1 MTTADPGSP
10 ALQPLSAER
19 RRQVI
24 RQAVSVGVASGTYGI
39 SFGALSVAAGLSIL
53 QTCALS
59 LLLFTGGSQFAFVG
73 VIAAG
78 GAPASAIATSTLLG
92 LRNGL
97 YGLQLTTI
105 LGLRGVRRLVGAQLT
120 IDESTAV
127 AIGQPELPASRLGF
141 WATGISVFVL
151 WNLTTLVGALAGN
164 ALGDPKRYGLDGAA
178 SAAFLA
184 LLWPRLKARESQAVA
199 VAAAFVAMVLSPA
212 APAGVPVL
220 AAGLAAVAAGVW
232 LTRPG
237 ARRTPGP
244 DAPGG
249 AP

>member
-1 MTTADPGSP
+1 MSDENPSAAT
-10 ALQPLSAER
+10 LSADR
-19 RRQVI
+19 RSQVI
-24 RQAVSVGVASGTYGI
+24 RQAISVGVASGTYGI
-39 SFGALSVAAGLSIL
+39 SFGALSVAAGLSIA

-59 LLLFTGGSQFAFVG
+59 VLLFTGGSQFALVG

-97 YGLQLTTI
+97 YGLQLSQL
-105 LGLRGVRRLVGAQLT
+105 LGLRGGRRLLAAHLT

-127 AIGQPELPASRLGF
+127 AIGQPEPPASRLGF
-141 WATGISVFVL
+141 WATGASVFVL
-151 WNLTTLVGALAGN
+151 WNLTTVIGALAGN

-199 VAAAFVAMVLSPA
+199 VAAAFIAMILSPA
-212 APAGVPVL
+212 VPAGVPVL
-220 AAGLAAVAAGVW
+220 AAGLAAVVAGVW

-237 ARRTPGP
+237 AR
-244 DAPGG
+244 DA
-249 AP
+249 A

>member
-1 MTTADPGSP
+1 MSDENPSAAT
-10 ALQPLSAER
+10 LSADR
-19 RRQVI
+19 RSQVI
-24 RQAVSVGVASGTYGI
+24 RQAISVGVASGTYGI
-39 SFGALSVAAGLSIL
+39 SFGALSVAAGLSIA

-59 LLLFTGGSQFAFVG
+59 VLLFTGGSQFALVG

-97 YGLQLTTI
+97 YGLQLSQL
-105 LGLRGVRRLVGAQLT
+105 LGLRGGRRLLAAHLT

-127 AIGQPELPASRLGF
+127 AIGQPEPPASRLGF
-141 WATGISVFVL
+141 WATGASVFVL
-151 WNLTTLVGALAGN
+151 WNLTTVIGALAGN

-199 VAAAFVAMVLSPA
+199 VAAAFIAMVLSPA
-212 APAGVPVL
+212 VPAGVPVL
-220 AAGLAAVAAGVW
+220 AAGLAAVVAGVW
-232 LTRPG
+232 LTRPST
-237 ARRTPGP
+237 R
-244 DAPGG
+244 DA
-249 AP
+249 A